1 MMTKNIRTILMASA
15 LVSLLWIEARAE
27 TKVGTVDIQ
36 KILTSVDSG
45 KKAKAELEAF
55 VNKRKGELQKEESEL
70 KKVVEEFQKQSMVMN
85 DKARQ
90 KKEAELQARAMKFQ
104 ESVRNSQ
111 IEAQKKEQ
119 ELISPILEKLRRMVK
134 NAAPKKGYSVVLEK
148 NASTVLFSLDQ
159 DDLTEE
165 LIKGYAGFKDPT

>member
-1 MMTKNIRTILMASA
+1 MKKIQGYLLVLTVMAVGA
-15 LVSLLWIEARAE
+15 AGLARAE
-27 TKVGTVDIQ
+27 TKVATVDIQ

-45 KKAKAELEAF
+45 KKAKTELENF
-55 VNKRKGELQKEESEL
+55 VNKRKTELQKEEADI

-90 KKEAELQARAMKFQ
+90 KKEQELQQRAMKFQ
-104 ESVRNSQ
+104 EAVRNSQ

-134 NAAPKKGYSVVLEK
+134 ATAPKKGYTVVLEK
-148 NASTVLFSLDQ
+148 NASTVLYSLDQ
-159 DDLTEE
+159 DDLTDE
-165 LIKGYAGFKDPT
+165 LVKTYSGFKDPT